1 MRPPPLSPC
10 EHYYARH
17 VRYPDLDTLTAAPD
31 AATRFHR
38 DGYLCIDRFL
48 PDDTLAAARTA
59 YDEVIS
65 GEVRARQ
72 DRLLGGLIRQVRSP
86 STDHPYFVDN
96 DAVTLGRGL
105 AAFLFGGAVDDYGKF
120 YEMLIDKPAGTPHET
135 PWHQDIAYFGRPVA
149 PPGFP
154 SAVPDLQIWV
164 ALDDADA
171 DNGCM
176 QFLPRAHGEPC
187 WEHVVAAGD
196 PDDEGRLLRLSD
208 SMLATAT
215 LERPVVGSIPAG
227 GCTVHVPGTPH
238 RTGPNV
244 TDRPRR
250 AYIFNI
256 APRRFVEAAMPYYD

>member
-1 MRPPPLSPC
+1 M
-10 EHYYARH
+10 
-17 VRYPDLDTLTAAPD
+17 RYPDLDTLTADPD
-31 AATRFHR
+31 AAPRFHR
-38 DGYLCIDRFL
+38 DGYLCIDRL
-48 PDDTLAAARTA
+48 LDDRLLDEARTA
-59 YDEVIS
+59 YDQVIS
-65 GEVRARQ
+65 GEVQARQ

-96 DAVTLGRGL
+96 DAVTLGRRL
-105 AAFLFGGAVDDYGKF
+105 AATLFGGEPSDYGKF

-176 QFLPRAHGEPC
+176 QFLPTQHGEPC
-187 WEHVVAAGD
+187 WEHEVASGD
-196 PDDEGRLLRLSD
+196 PDDEGRLLRCTD
-208 SMLATAT
+208 GALAAAA
-215 LERPVVGSIPAG
+215 LADAVVGSIPAG

-238 RTGPNV
+238 RTGPNASP
-244 TDRPRR
+244 RPRR

-256 APRRFVEAAMPYYD
+256 APRRFVEAAVPYYD